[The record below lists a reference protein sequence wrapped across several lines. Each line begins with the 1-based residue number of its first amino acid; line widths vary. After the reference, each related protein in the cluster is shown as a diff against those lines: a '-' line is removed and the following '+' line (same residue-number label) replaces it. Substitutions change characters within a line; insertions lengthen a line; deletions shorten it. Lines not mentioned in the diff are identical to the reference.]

1 MNRLEILNT
10 IKQLAQSQGYY
21 GRLLNNISELNN
33 EQKDKLFTYLE
44 EQKFN
49 DPVDLVLFFEC

>member
-1 MNRLEILNT
+1 MNRSEILHT

-21 GRLLNNISELNN
+21 SRLLNNINELDNDQQD
-33 EQKDKLFTYLE
+33 ELFSYLE

-49 DPVDLVLFFEC
+49 DPLDLVLFFEC